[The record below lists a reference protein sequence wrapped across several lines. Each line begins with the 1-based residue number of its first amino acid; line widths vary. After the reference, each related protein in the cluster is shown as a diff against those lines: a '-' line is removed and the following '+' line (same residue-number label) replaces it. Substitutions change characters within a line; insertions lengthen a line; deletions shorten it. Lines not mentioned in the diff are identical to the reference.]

1 MPPRF
6 ALSTIQS
13 KQARNTAIYGIV
25 HQAQLHEIKSLFVS
39 SLSQTWEKIMAAES
53 TFDIVSEFDRQELVN
68 AVDQA
73 QREINNRYDLKD
85 SQTDIVLGE
94 KELTIT
100 TSSEMY
106 LDAAR
111 DILQTKIIRR
121 NLSLKILKF
130 EKVEEIGGLRVRQVG
145 TLQQGM
151 PEDTAKKLQKMIRE
165 QFPKVQPRIH
175 GTALRVGS
183 KNKDELQSVIR
194 LVKERQDDFPVPLQF
209 TNYR

>member
-1 MPPRF
+1 
-6 ALSTIQS
+6 
-13 KQARNTAIYGIV
+13 
-25 HQAQLHEIKSLFVS
+25 
-39 SLSQTWEKIMAAES
+39 MAAES

-85 SQTDIVLGE
+85 SQTEIVLGE

-100 TSSEMY
+100 TGSEMH
-106 LDAAR
+106 LDAVR
-111 DILQTKIIRR
+111 DVLQTKIIRR

-130 EKVEEIGGLRVRQVG
+130 DKVQEIGGLRVRQVA
-145 TLQQGM
+145 TLQEGM

-175 GTALRVGS
+175 GAALRVGS
-183 KNKDELQSVIR
+183 KNKDELQAVIR